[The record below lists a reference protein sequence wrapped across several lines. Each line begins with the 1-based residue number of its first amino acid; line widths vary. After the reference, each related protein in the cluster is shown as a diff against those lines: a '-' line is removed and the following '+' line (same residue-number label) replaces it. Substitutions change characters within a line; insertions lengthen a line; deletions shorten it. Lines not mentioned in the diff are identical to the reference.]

1 MKDQEV
7 KEPIPPTKRI
17 HKVNKNIFYN
27 SDFDKLTF
35 LIKRSFFEIVTNP
48 IL

>member
-17 HKVNKNIFYN
+17 HKVNKIYI
-27 SDFDKLTF
+27 TIQI
-35 LIKRSFFEIVTNP
+35 LIK
-48 IL
+48 

>member
-17 HKVNKNIFYN
+17 HKVNKKNYN

-35 LIKRSFFEIVTNP
+35 LIKRSFF
-48 IL
+48 